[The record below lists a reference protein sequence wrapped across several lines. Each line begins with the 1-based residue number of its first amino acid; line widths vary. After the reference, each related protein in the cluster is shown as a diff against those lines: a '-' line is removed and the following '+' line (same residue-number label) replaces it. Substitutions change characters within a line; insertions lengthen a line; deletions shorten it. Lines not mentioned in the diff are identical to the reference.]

1 MTMALVALISVFVA
15 DDIRHLDTVA
25 QEAFGDHV
33 SAFETISASPD
44 QTL

>member
-1 MTMALVALISVFVA
+1 MTAAFVALISVFVA

-25 QEAFGDHV
+25 QEAFGDYG
-33 SAFETISASPD
+33 SAFETISDLPD